1 MRHLLA
7 LELKANLVIL
17 RSRMNTTSRAI
28 LQTVLNTDGSLAD
41 PERRTIQRLIDG
53 TLNSGPSVRPGDER
67 LLVTQKVA
75 AHLLSVDRVT
85 VWRMTKDGM
94 LHPVE
99 ILPGTWRY
107 LWAELL
113 DFAKTGWRR
122 QPEQD
127 RTAAA

>member
-1 MRHLLA
+1 
-7 LELKANLVIL
+7 
-17 RSRMNTTSRAI
+17 MNTTSRAI
-28 LQTVLNTDGSLAD
+28 LQTVLSTDVSLAD
-41 PERRTIQRLIDG
+41 AERCAIQRLIDG
-53 TLNSGPSVRPGDER
+53 TLNSAPSVRSDDER

-75 AHLLSVDRVT
+75 ARLLSVDRVT

-122 QPEQD
+122 RPEQD
-127 RTAAA
+127 RTMSAA